1 MKNLSKLLAIALM
14 LTISLVAKEPESV
27 IVGAGVGEGYTK
39 MDILHSQFARYPMD
53 GNGVIN
59 NGTPVGQKVMTP
71 RTNIGSDSW
80 ALAWEFLVGYK
91 HFINDYIGFRYYANV
106 GVQHYKP
113 TEILRQGNKK
123 EQIGLID
130 YTLNADLLFDFY
142 ASDSFAFGVFG
153 GVGFGGA
160 SFDKNALNQ
169 YKATYNAT
177 EGIPIGASAISQ
189 HFFNASASAG
199 VRVVIF
205 QSIGLSRGVRN
216 CDTYSQGRRTCSTPS
231 KFIGH
236 NFEAVATFHLLEYNA
251 TKYDIMANVN
261 AVAGQRYVSRPGY
274 RIKNPYRFTFRY
286 IIEF

>member
-1 MKNLSKLLAIALM
+1 MKSKLLIIALT
-14 LTISLVAKEPESV
+14 LTISLFAKEPENI

-53 GNGVIN
+53 GNGN

-71 RTNIGSDSW
+71 RTNVSADSW

-91 HFINDYIGFRYYANV
+91 HFINDYVGFRYYANV

-113 TEILRQGNKK
+113 AQILGQGKK

-130 YTLNADLLFDFY
+130 YTVNADLLFDFY

-153 GVGFGGA
+153 GVGFGGT
-160 SFDKNALNQ
+160 SFDKNAINQ

-205 QSIGLSRGVRN
+205 QSIGLSSGVRN
-216 CDTYSQGRRTCSTPS
+216 CDIYSQGRRACSMPTKS
-231 KFIGH
+231 IGH
-236 NFEAVATFHLLEYNA
+236 NFEVVATFHLLEYNA
-251 TKYDIMANVN
+251 TKYDIMVN
-261 AVAGQRYVSRPGY
+261 TNPNAPNNQRYVSRPGY